1 MIVLLHSNAV
11 RSLNGPYD
19 YIALFLHL
27 ITRCAVPIFAGI
39 SGYYLLF
46 SGKQYTAKDIYFRK
60 VPRFLGLF
68 LLWLF
73 IAGTYSWYIEGK
85 CVALWEFILT
95 NNDGFHLWYLK
106 VYVGLLLIYP
116 ILRAITKEIVSA
128 RVYCIFWLLAISL
141 RFTLG
146 TIGFV
151 VPWVAN
157 YQPLIQIPFFH
168 YHGYIG
174 GTIAG
179 NYPTEYIGLFLVTG
193 YYIKLLEKN
202 KLGRS
207 AKNTVIGMGIAGFV
221 WTLVGSLYVAKRDG
235 VFRDYFCNPIDI
247 RMVFFALSVITIV
260 YNVVNKE
267 SNLMFYRVSNLTLG
281 IYLVHPLIR
290 SFLSRHLILP
300 AVNSLA
306 DTLLS
311 WILTCVISAVVVSIY
326 QWGKRRIVAVIRR
339 RNQLQSQ

>member
-1 MIVLLHSNAV
+1 MRLPGKKWEIIICGCYGAEQQGEMAMKTKKQTTEKINTVWKGQCATPKKFFGGEYRNARIDFLKSISCVLVVLLHSNAV
-11 RSLNGPYD
+11 RSLDRPYD

-27 ITRCAVPIFAGI
+27 ITRCAVPAFAGI

-46 SGKQYTAKDIYFRK
+46 SGKQYTAKEIYFRK

-85 CVALWEFILT
+85 SVALWEFILI

-116 ILRAITKEIVSA
+116 LLRAITKEELST
-128 RVYCIFWLLAISL
+128 RVYCIIWLLAISL

-151 VPWVAN
+151 IPWVAS
-157 YQPLIQIPFFH
+157 YQPLFQIPFFH

-179 NYPTEYIGLFLVTG
+179 NYPTEYIGIFFVMG
-193 YYIKLLEKN
+193 YYIKLLEEN

-207 AKNTVIGMGIAGFV
+207 AKNTIIGIGMAGFV
-221 WTLVGSLYVAKRDG
+221 LTLGGSLYAVKRDG

-260 YNVVNKE
+260 YDVVKKE
-267 SNLMFYRVSNLTLG
+267 GTPHVL
-281 IYLVHPLIR
+281 
-290 SFLSRHLILP
+290 
-300 AVNSLA
+300 
-306 DTLLS
+306 
-311 WILTCVISAVVVSIY
+311 
-326 QWGKRRIVAVIRR
+326 
-339 RNQLQSQ
+339 